1 MEAIKSQLDS
11 VLAKLEGN
19 EVLMSDVKSMKEAG
33 EEFRKSLSA
42 ETAKLNEKASALQA
56 QLDVVDARTQAG
68 FATAA
73 KGYSFSSELEKAFSS
88 DAFGNY
94 KSGNA
99 NKVKLDLEL
108 KGADM
113 TVGNAYTGEVIPADR
128 VPDLKF
134 VPNRKVNVRSLLPVG
149 QTSSN
154 LIRFVRESAYD
165 NAAAPTAQGS
175 PKPQSDF
182 DLAAI
187 DRSVRTIPTFM
198 RLTKEMLDDTPGL
211 IAYLSSRAPS
221 KLLNVEDTQI
231 LYGSGQGQNLHGF
244 ATDGSAYVNVPFGT
258 LINRFDVLA
267 AAVIQTTKNEYS
279 ANAIMINPADY
290 LNLVS
295 VKETTGAYALPSYVS
310 MAGGQMFIMGV
321 PVYAINGVVAGDF
334 FVGDLA
340 LGSQL
345 FVRQGITLE
354 FFEQDADNVTK
365 NFVTV
370 RVEERIAL
378 AVYTSQSIV
387 YGSFAASLA
396 SGSGN

>member
-1 MEAIKSQLDS
+1 MDAIKSQLDS
-11 VLAKLEGN
+11 VLAKLESN
-19 EVLMSDVKSMKEAG
+19 EALISDVKAMKESG

-42 ETAKLNEKASALQA
+42 ETANLNAKADALQA
-56 QLDVVDARTQAG
+56 QLDGVDARTQAG
-68 FATAA
+68 FAGA
-73 KGYSFSSELEKAFSS
+73 KKGANFSSELEKALSGESF
-88 DAFGNY
+88 ANY
-94 KSGNA
+94 KSGNS

-108 KGADM
+108 KGSDM
-113 TVGNAYTGEVIPADR
+113 TVGNAYSGEVIPADR

-134 VPNRKVNVRSLLPVG
+134 TPNRKVNVRQLVPVG

-175 PKPQSDF
+175 AKPQSDF
-182 DLAAI
+182 DLTAV
-187 DRSVRTIPTFM
+187 DRSIRTIPTFM

-221 KLLNVEDTQI
+221 KLLNVEDTQL
-231 LYGSGQGQNLHGF
+231 LYGSGSGQNLHGF
-244 ATDGSAYVNVPFGT
+244 ATDGSAWTTVKFGT

-267 AAVIQTTKNEYS
+267 AAVVQTTKNEYS
-279 ANAIMINPADY
+279 PNAIMINPSDY
-290 LNLVS
+290 LQLVS
-295 VKETTGAYALPSYVS
+295 VKESTGGYIIPSYVTMS
-310 MAGGQMFIMGV
+310 AGQMFILGV

-334 FVGDLA
+334 FVGDFA

-345 FVRQGITLE
+345 FVRQGVTLE

-378 AVYTSQSIV
+378 AVYTTQSIV
-387 YGSFAASLA
+387 YGTFAAALA
-396 SGSGN
+396 NGSAV

>member
-11 VLAKLEGN
+11 VLAKLESN
-19 EVLMSDVKSMKEAG
+19 EALISDVKAMKESG

-42 ETAKLNEKASALQA
+42 ETANLNAKADALQA
-56 QLDVVDARTQAG
+56 QLDGVDARTQAG
-68 FATAA
+68 FAGA
-73 KGYSFSSELEKAFSS
+73 KKGANFSSELEKALSGESF
-88 DAFGNY
+88 ANY

-108 KGADM
+108 KGSDM
-113 TVGNAYTGEVIPADR
+113 TVGNAYSGEVIPADR

-134 VPNRKVNVRSLLPVG
+134 TPNRKVNVRQLVPVG

-165 NAAAPTAQGS
+165 NAAEPTAQGS

-182 DLAAI
+182 DLTAV
-187 DRSVRTIPTFM
+187 DRSIRTIPTFM

-221 KLLNVEDTQI
+221 KLLNVEDTQL
-231 LYGSGQGQNLHGF
+231 LYGSGIGQNLNGF
-244 ATDGSAYVNVPFGT
+244 ATDGSAWTTVKFGT

-267 AAVIQTTKNEYS
+267 AAVVQTTKNEYS
-279 ANAIMINPADY
+279 PNAIMINPSDY
-290 LNLVS
+290 LQLVS
-295 VKETTGAYALPSYVS
+295 VKESTGGYIIPSYVTMS
-310 MAGGQMFIMGV
+310 AGQMFIMGV

-334 FVGDLA
+334 FVGDFA

-378 AVYTSQSIV
+378 AVYTTQSIV
-387 YGSFAASLA
+387 YGTFAAALA
-396 SGSGN
+396 NGSAV

>member
-19 EVLMSDVKSMKEAG
+19 EALISDVKSMKEAG
-33 EEFRKSLSA
+33 EEFRKNLSQ
-42 ETAKLNEKASALQA
+42 ETAKLNEKATALQA
-56 QLDVVDARTQAG
+56 QLDAVDARTQAG
-68 FATAA
+68 FASAQ
-73 KGYSFSSELEKAFSS
+73 KGQSFSSELEKAFAS

-108 KGADM
+108 KEDM
-113 TVGNAYTGEVIPADR
+113 TIGNSYTGEVIPADR

-134 VPNRKVNVRSLLPVG
+134 TPNRKVNVRQLLPVG

-154 LIRFVRESAYD
+154 LIRFVRETAYD

-221 KLLNVEDTQI
+221 KLLNVEDTQL
-231 LYGSGQGQNLHGF
+231 LYGSGIGQNLHGF
-244 ATDGSAYVNVPFGT
+244 ATDGSAYTTVRFGST
-258 LINRFDVLA
+258 VNRFDVLA
-267 AAVIQTTKNEYS
+267 AAVVQTTKNEY
-279 ANAIMINPADY
+279 APNAIMINPTDY
-290 LNLVS
+290 LRLVS
-295 VKETTGAYALPSYVS
+295 TKETDGAYILPSYVS
-310 MAGGQMFIMGV
+310 MSGGQMFIMGV

-334 FVGDLA
+334 FVGDFA

-387 YGSFAASLA
+387 YGSFAAALA
-396 SGSGN
+396 NGSGN

>member
-11 VLAKLEGN
+11 VLAKLESN
-19 EVLMSDVKSMKEAG
+19 EALISDVKAMKEAG

-42 ETAKLNEKASALQA
+42 ETAKLNEKADALQA
-56 QLDVVDARTQAG
+56 QLDGVDARTQAG
-68 FATAA
+68 FATSQKSAT
-73 KGYSFSSELEKAFSS
+73 FSSELEKAFAGDSF
-88 DAFGNY
+88 ANY
-94 KSGNA
+94 KSGNS
-99 NKVKLDLEL
+99 NKVKMELEL
-108 KGADM
+108 KGSDM

-134 VPNRKVNVRSLLPVG
+134 DPNRRIHVRSLIPTG

-175 PKPQSDF
+175 AKPQSDF
-182 DLAAI
+182 DLTAV

-231 LYGSGQGQNLHGF
+231 LYGSGSGQNLHGV
-244 ATDGSAYVNVPFGT
+244 ATDGSAWATVSFGS

-267 AAVIQTTKNEYS
+267 AAVVQTTKDEY
-279 ANAIMINPADY
+279 APNAILINPSDY
-290 LNLVS
+290 LQLVS
-295 VKETTGAYALPSYVS
+295 VKTTAGEYALPSYVS

-321 PVYAINGVVAGDF
+321 PVYSINAVTAGDF
-334 FVGDLA
+334 FVGDWA

-345 FVRQGITLE
+345 FVRQGVTLE

-370 RVEERIAL
+370 RVEERVAF
-378 AVYTSQSIV
+378 AVYNSKALV
-387 YGSFAASLA
+387 YGSFAAALA
-396 SGSGN
+396 NGSAS

>member
-1 MEAIKSQLDS
+1 MEAIKNQLDS

-19 EVLMSDVKSMKEAG
+19 EALISDVKSMKEAG
-33 EEFRKSLSA
+33 EEFRKNLSA
-42 ETAKLNEKASALQA
+42 ETAKLNEKASALQE

-68 FATAA
+68 FEGA
-73 KGYSFSSELEKAFSS
+73 KKGQNFSSELERAFQT

-94 KSGNA
+94 KNGNA

-113 TVGNAYTGEVIPADR
+113 TVANAYSGEVIPADR

-134 VPNRKVNVRSLLPVG
+134 DPNRRIHVRSLIPVG

-154 LIRFVRESAYD
+154 LVRFVRESAYD

-175 PKPQSDF
+175 AKPQSDF
-182 DLAAI
+182 DLTAV
-187 DRSVRTIPTFM
+187 DRNIRTIPTFM

-231 LYGSGQGQNLHGF
+231 LYGSGSGQNLHGV
-244 ATDGSAYVNVPFGT
+244 ATDGSAWATVSFGA

-267 AAVIQTTKNEYS
+267 AAVVQTTKDEY
-279 ANAIMINPADY
+279 APNAILINPSDY
-290 LNLVS
+290 LALVS
-295 VKETTGAYALPSYVS
+295 VKETAGAYILPSYVS
-310 MAGGQMFIMGV
+310 MTGGQMFIMGV
-321 PVYAINGVVAGDF
+321 PVYSINAVTAGDF
-334 FVGDLA
+334 FVGDWA

-345 FVRQGITLE
+345 FVRQGVTLE

-370 RVEERIAL
+370 RVEERIAF
-378 AVYTSQSIV
+378 AVYNSKALV
-387 YGSFAASLA
+387 YGSFAAALA

>member
-19 EVLMSDVKSMKEAG
+19 EALISDVKSMKEAG
-33 EEFRKSLSA
+33 EEFRKNLTQ
-42 ETAKLNEKASALQA
+42 ETAKLNEKATALQA
-56 QLDVVDARTQAG
+56 QLDQVDARTQAG
-68 FATAA
+68 FASAQ
-73 KGYSFSSELEKAFSS
+73 KGYSFSSELEKAFAS

-108 KGADM
+108 KGGDM
-113 TVGNAYTGEVIPADR
+113 TIANSYSGEVIPADR

-134 VPNRKVNVRSLLPVG
+134 TPNRKVNVRQLLPVG

-165 NAAAPTAQGS
+165 NAAVPTAQGS

-182 DLAAI
+182 DLTAV
-187 DRSVRTIPTFM
+187 DRSIRTIPTFM

-231 LYGSGQGQNLHGF
+231 LYGSGIGQNLHGF
-244 ATDGSAYVNVPFGT
+244 ATDGSAYTNVPFGT
-258 LINRFDVLA
+258 TINRFDVLA
-267 AAVIQTTKNEYS
+267 AAVVQTTKNEYS
-279 ANAIMINPADY
+279 PNAIMINPTDY
-290 LNLVS
+290 LRLVS
-295 VKETTGAYALPSYVS
+295 TKETAGAYILPSYVS
-310 MAGGQMFIMGV
+310 MSGGQMFIMGV

-387 YGSFAASLA
+387 YGSFAAALA

>member
-11 VLAKLEGN
+11 VLAKLESN
-19 EVLMSDVKSMKEAG
+19 EALISDVKAMKEAG

-56 QLDVVDARTQAG
+56 QLDTVDARTQGG
-68 FATAA
+68 FAEKA
-73 KGYSFSSELEKAFSS
+73 KDYSFASELQKAFAG
-88 DAFGNY
+88 DAFGAY
-94 KSGNA
+94 KSGNS
-99 NKVKLDLEL
+99 NKVKLELEL
-108 KGADM
+108 KGGDM
-113 TVGNAYTGEVIPADR
+113 TIGNSYTGEVIPADR

-134 VPNRKVNVRSLLPVG
+134 TPNRKVNVRQLLPVG

-165 NAAAPTAQGS
+165 NAAVPTAQGS

-182 DLAAI
+182 DLTAV
-187 DRSVRTIPTFM
+187 DRSIRTIPTFM

-231 LYGSGQGQNLHGF
+231 LYGSGSGQNLHGF
-244 ATDGSAYVNVPFGT
+244 ATDGSAYQNVSFGST
-258 LINRFDVLA
+258 INRFDVLA
-267 AAVIQTTKNEYS
+267 AAVVQTTKNEY
-279 ANAIMINPADY
+279 APNAIMINPTDY
-290 LNLVS
+290 LKLVS
-295 VKETTGAYALPSYVS
+295 TKETEGAYVLPSYVS
-310 MAGGQMFIMGV
+310 MSGGQMFIMGV

-387 YGSFAASLA
+387 YGSFAAALA

>member
-165 NAAAPTAQGS
+165 NAAAPTAQGLA
-175 PKPQSDF
+175 KPQSDF

-387 YGSFAASLA
+387 YGSFAAALA

>member
-1 MEAIKSQLDS
+1 
-11 VLAKLEGN
+11 
-19 EVLMSDVKSMKEAG
+19 
-33 EEFRKSLSA
+33 
-42 ETAKLNEKASALQA
+42 
-56 QLDVVDARTQAG
+56 
-68 FATAA
+68 
-73 KGYSFSSELEKAFSS
+73 
-88 DAFGNY
+88 
-94 KSGNA
+94 
-99 NKVKLDLEL
+99 
-108 KGADM
+108 M

-134 VPNRKVNVRSLLPVG
+134 TPNRKVNVRQLLPVG

-165 NAAAPTAQGS
+165 NAAAPTAQGQ

-182 DLAAI
+182 DLTAV
-187 DRSVRTIPTFM
+187 DRSIRTIPTFM

-221 KLLNVEDTQI
+221 KLLNVEDTQL
-231 LYGSGQGQNLHGF
+231 LYGSGIGQNLNGF
-244 ATDGSAYVNVPFGT
+244 ATDGSAWTTVKFGT

-267 AAVIQTTKNEYS
+267 AAVVQTTKNEY
-279 ANAIMINPADY
+279 APNAIMINPSDY
-290 LNLVS
+290 LSLVS
-295 VKETTGAYALPSYVS
+295 TKENAGAYILPSYVTMS
-310 MAGGQMFIMGV
+310 AGQMFIMGV

-334 FVGDLA
+334 FVGDFA

-378 AVYTSQSIV
+378 AVYTTQSIV
-387 YGSFAASLA
+387 YGSFAAALA
-396 SGSGN
+396 NGSAV

>member
-11 VLAKLEGN
+11 VLAKLESN
-19 EVLMSDVKSMKEAG
+19 EALISDVKAMKESG
-33 EEFRKSLSA
+33 EEFRKSFSA
-42 ETAKLNEKASALQA
+42 ETANLNAKADALQA
-56 QLDVVDARTQAG
+56 QLDGVDARTQAG
-68 FATAA
+68 FAGA
-73 KGYSFSSELEKAFSS
+73 KKGANFSSELEKALSGESF
-88 DAFGNY
+88 ANY
-94 KSGNA
+94 KSGNS

-108 KGADM
+108 KGSDM
-113 TVGNAYTGEVIPADR
+113 TVGNAYSGEVIPADR

-134 VPNRKVNVRSLLPVG
+134 TPNRKVNVRQLVPVG

-175 PKPQSDF
+175 AKPQSDF
-182 DLAAI
+182 DLTAV
-187 DRSVRTIPTFM
+187 DRSIRTIPTFM

-221 KLLNVEDTQI
+221 KLLNVEDTQL
-231 LYGSGQGQNLHGF
+231 LYGSGAGQNLHGF
-244 ATDGSAYVNVPFGT
+244 ATDGSAWTTVKFGT

-267 AAVIQTTKNEYS
+267 AAVVQTTKNEYS
-279 ANAIMINPADY
+279 PNAIMINPSDY
-290 LNLVS
+290 LQLVS
-295 VKETTGAYALPSYVS
+295 VKESTGGYIIPSYVTMS
-310 MAGGQMFIMGV
+310 AGQMFILGV
-321 PVYAINGVVAGDF
+321 PVYSINGVVAGDF
-334 FVGDLA
+334 FVGDFA

-378 AVYTSQSIV
+378 AVYTTQSIV
-387 YGSFAASLA
+387 YGTFAAALA
-396 SGSGN
+396 NGSAV

>member
-11 VLAKLEGN
+11 VLAKLESN
-19 EVLMSDVKSMKEAG
+19 EALISDVKAMKESG

-42 ETAKLNEKASALQA
+42 ETANLNAKADALQA
-56 QLDVVDARTQAG
+56 QLDGVDARTQAG
-68 FATAA
+68 FAGA
-73 KGYSFSSELEKAFSS
+73 KKGANFSSELEKALSGESF
-88 DAFGNY
+88 ANY

-108 KGADM
+108 KGSDM
-113 TVGNAYTGEVIPADR
+113 TVGNAYSGEVIPADR

-134 VPNRKVNVRSLLPVG
+134 TPNRKVNVRQLLPVG

-165 NAAAPTAQGS
+165 NAAEPTAQGS

-182 DLAAI
+182 DLTAV
-187 DRSVRTIPTFM
+187 DRSIRTIPTFM

-221 KLLNVEDTQI
+221 KLLNVEDTQL
-231 LYGSGQGQNLHGF
+231 LYGSGSGQNLHGF
-244 ATDGSAYVNVPFGT
+244 ATDGSAWTTVKFGT

-267 AAVIQTTKNEYS
+267 AAVVQTTKNEYS
-279 ANAIMINPADY
+279 PNAIMINPSDY
-290 LNLVS
+290 LQLVS
-295 VKETTGAYALPSYVS
+295 VKESTGGYIIPSYVTMS
-310 MAGGQMFIMGV
+310 AGQMFIMGV

-334 FVGDLA
+334 FVGDFA

-378 AVYTSQSIV
+378 AVYTTQSIV
-387 YGSFAASLA
+387 YGTFAAALA
-396 SGSGN
+396 NGSAV

>member
-11 VLAKLEGN
+11 VLAKLESN
-19 EVLMSDVKSMKEAG
+19 EALISDVKAMKESG

-42 ETAKLNEKASALQA
+42 ETANLNAKADALQA
-56 QLDVVDARTQAG
+56 QLDGVDARTQAG
-68 FATAA
+68 FAGSK
-73 KGYSFSSELEKAFSS
+73 KGANFSSELEKALSGESF
-88 DAFGNY
+88 ANY

-108 KGADM
+108 KGSDM

-134 VPNRKVNVRSLLPVG
+134 TPNRKVNVRQLLPVG

-165 NAAAPTAQGS
+165 NAAEPTAQGQ

-182 DLAAI
+182 DLTAV
-187 DRSVRTIPTFM
+187 DRSIRTIPTFM

-221 KLLNVEDTQI
+221 KLLNVEDTQL
-231 LYGSGQGQNLHGF
+231 LYGSGSGQNLHGF
-244 ATDGSAYVNVPFGT
+244 ATDGSAWTTVKFGT

-267 AAVIQTTKNEYS
+267 AAVVQTTKNEYS
-279 ANAIMINPADY
+279 PNAIMINPSDY
-290 LNLVS
+290 LQLVS
-295 VKETTGAYALPSYVS
+295 VKESTGGYIIPSYVTMS
-310 MAGGQMFIMGV
+310 AGQMFILGV

-334 FVGDLA
+334 FVGDFA

-378 AVYTSQSIV
+378 AVYTTQSIV
-387 YGSFAASLA
+387 YGTFAAALA
-396 SGSGN
+396 NGSAV

>member
-1 MEAIKSQLDS
+1 MDAIKSQLDS
-11 VLAKLEGN
+11 VLAKLESN
-19 EVLMSDVKSMKEAG
+19 EALISDVKSMKEAG

-42 ETAKLNEKASALQA
+42 ETAKLNEKADALQA
-56 QLDVVDARTQAG
+56 QLDGVDARTQAG
-68 FATAA
+68 FAGSKKAA
-73 KGYSFSSELEKAFSS
+73 SFSSELEKAFAGDSF
-88 DAFGNY
+88 ANY
-94 KSGNA
+94 KSGNS
-99 NKVKLDLEL
+99 NKVKMELDM

-134 VPNRKVNVRSLLPVG
+134 DPNRRIHVRSLIPTG

-165 NAAAPTAQGS
+165 NAAEPTAQGS

-182 DLAAI
+182 DLTAV

-231 LYGSGQGQNLHGF
+231 LYGSGSGQNLHGV
-244 ATDGSAYVNVPFGT
+244 ATDGSAWTTVKFGT

-267 AAVIQTTKNEYS
+267 AAVVQTTKDEYS
-279 ANAIMINPADY
+279 PNAILINPSDY
-290 LNLVS
+290 LQLVS

-310 MAGGQMFIMGV
+310 MAGGQMFILGV
-321 PVYAINGVVAGDF
+321 PVYSINAVTAGDF
-334 FVGDLA
+334 FVGDWA

-345 FVRQGITLE
+345 FVRQGVTLE

-370 RVEERIAL
+370 RVEERIAF
-378 AVYTSQSIV
+378 AVYNSKALV
-387 YGSFAASLA
+387 YGNFAAALA
-396 SGSGN
+396 NGSAV

>member
-1 MEAIKSQLDS
+1 MEAIKTQLDN

-19 EVLMSDVKSMKEAG
+19 EMLMSDVKSMKESG
-33 EEFRKSLSA
+33 EEFRKNLSA

-56 QLDVVDARTQAG
+56 QLDVVDARTQG
-68 FATAA
+68 GHAA
-73 KGYSFSSELEKAFSS
+73 ASKGQSFSSELEKAFNS

-94 KSGNA
+94 KNGNA

-108 KGADM
+108 KGGDM

-134 VPNRKVNVRSLLPVG
+134 DPNRKIHVRSLLPVG
-149 QTSSN
+149 QTGSN

-165 NAAAPTAQGS
+165 NAAAPTAMGS
-175 PKPQSDF
+175 AKPQSDF
-182 DLAAI
+182 DLTAV

-221 KLLNVEDTQI
+221 KLLNVEDTQL
-231 LYGSGQGQNLHGF
+231 LYGAGSGQNLHGF
-244 ATDGSAYVNVPFGT
+244 ATDGSAYANVAFGT

-267 AAVIQTTKNEYS
+267 AAVVQTTKDEYTP
-279 ANAIMINPADY
+279 NAIIINPSDY
-290 LNLVS
+290 LRLVS
-295 VKETTGAYALPSYVS
+295 VKETTGAYALPTYVS
-310 MAGGQMFIMGV
+310 MTGGQMFIMGV
-321 PVYAINGVVAGDF
+321 PVFSINAVAAGDF
-334 FVGDLA
+334 FVGDYA
-340 LGSQL
+340 LGCQL
-345 FVRQGITLE
+345 FVRQGVTLE

-378 AVYTSQSIV
+378 AVYNSKAIV
-387 YGSFAASLA
+387 FGSFAAALA
-396 SGSGN
+396 NGSGN

>member
-11 VLAKLEGN
+11 VLAKLESN
-19 EVLMSDVKSMKEAG
+19 EALISDVKAMKESG

-42 ETAKLNEKASALQA
+42 ETANLNAKADALQA
-56 QLDVVDARTQAG
+56 QLDGVDARTQAG
-68 FATAA
+68 FAGA
-73 KGYSFSSELEKAFSS
+73 KKGANFSSELEKALSGESF
-88 DAFGNY
+88 ANY
-94 KSGNA
+94 KSGNS

-108 KGADM
+108 KGSDM
-113 TVGNAYTGEVIPADR
+113 TVGNAYSGEVIPADR

-134 VPNRKVNVRSLLPVG
+134 TPNRKVNVRQLVPVG

-182 DLAAI
+182 DLTAI
-187 DRSVRTIPTFM
+187 DRSIRTIPTFM

-221 KLLNVEDTQI
+221 KLLNVEDTQL
-231 LYGSGQGQNLHGF
+231 LYGSGSGQNLHGF
-244 ATDGSAYVNVPFGT
+244 ATDGSAWTTVKFGT

-267 AAVIQTTKNEYS
+267 AAVVQTTKNEY
-279 ANAIMINPADY
+279 APNAIMINPSDY
-290 LNLVS
+290 LSLVS
-295 VKETTGAYALPSYVS
+295 TKETAGTYILPTYVTMS
-310 MAGGQMFIMGV
+310 AGQMFILGV

-334 FVGDLA
+334 FVGDFA

-378 AVYTSQSIV
+378 AVYTTQSIV
-387 YGSFAASLA
+387 YGTFAAALA
-396 SGSGN
+396 NGSAV

>member
-11 VLAKLEGN
+11 VLAKLESN
-19 EVLMSDVKSMKEAG
+19 EALISDVKAMKESG

-42 ETAKLNEKASALQA
+42 ETANLNAKADALQA
-56 QLDVVDARTQAG
+56 QLDGVDARTQAG
-68 FATAA
+68 FAGA
-73 KGYSFSSELEKAFSS
+73 KKGANFSSELEKALSGESF
-88 DAFGNY
+88 ANY
-94 KSGNA
+94 KSGNS

-108 KGADM
+108 KGSDM
-113 TVGNAYTGEVIPADR
+113 TVGNAYSGEVIPADR

-134 VPNRKVNVRSLLPVG
+134 TPNRKVNVRQLLPVG

-165 NAAAPTAQGS
+165 NAAEPTAQGS

-182 DLAAI
+182 DLTAV
-187 DRSVRTIPTFM
+187 DRSIRTIPTFM

-221 KLLNVEDTQI
+221 KLLNVEDTQL
-231 LYGSGQGQNLHGF
+231 LYGSGSGQNLHGF
-244 ATDGSAYVNVPFGT
+244 ATDGSAWTTVKFGT

-267 AAVIQTTKNEYS
+267 AAVVQTTKNEYS
-279 ANAIMINPADY
+279 PNAIMINPSDY
-290 LNLVS
+290 LQLVS
-295 VKETTGAYALPSYVS
+295 VKESTGGYIIPSYVTMS
-310 MAGGQMFIMGV
+310 AGQMFIMGV

-334 FVGDLA
+334 FVGDFA

-378 AVYTSQSIV
+378 AVYTTQSIV
-387 YGSFAASLA
+387 YGTFAAALA
-396 SGSGN
+396 NGSAV

>member
-1 MEAIKSQLDS
+1 
-11 VLAKLEGN
+11 
-19 EVLMSDVKSMKEAG
+19 
-33 EEFRKSLSA
+33 
-42 ETAKLNEKASALQA
+42 
-56 QLDVVDARTQAG
+56 
-68 FATAA
+68 
-73 KGYSFSSELEKAFSS
+73 
-88 DAFGNY
+88 
-94 KSGNA
+94 
-99 NKVKLDLEL
+99 LDLEL

-134 VPNRKVNVRSLLPVG
+134 TPNRKVNVRQLLPVG

-182 DLAAI
+182 DLTAV
-187 DRSVRTIPTFM
+187 DRSIRTIPTFM

-221 KLLNVEDTQI
+221 KLLNVEDTQL
-231 LYGSGQGQNLHGF
+231 LYGSGSGQNLNGF
-244 ATDGSAYVNVPFGT
+244 ATDGSAWTTVKFGT

-267 AAVIQTTKNEYS
+267 AAVVQTTKNEYS
-279 ANAIMINPADY
+279 PNAIMINPSDY
-290 LNLVS
+290 LSLVS
-295 VKETTGAYALPSYVS
+295 TKETAGAYILPSYVTMTS
-310 MAGGQMFIMGV
+310 GQMFIMGV

-334 FVGDLA
+334 FVGDFA

-378 AVYTSQSIV
+378 AVYTTQSIV
-387 YGSFAASLA
+387 YGSFAAALA
-396 SGSGN
+396 NGSAV

>member
-11 VLAKLEGN
+11 VLAKLESN
-19 EVLMSDVKSMKEAG
+19 EALISDVKAMKEAG
-33 EEFRKSLSA
+33 EEFRKSLGA
-42 ETAKLNEKASALQA
+42 ETAKLNEKADALQA
-56 QLDVVDARTQAG
+56 QLDGVDARTQAG
-68 FATAA
+68 FSKAA
-73 KGYSFSSELEKAFSS
+73 KGQSFSSELEKAFSS

-99 NKVKLDLEL
+99 NKVKLDLNL
-108 KGADM
+108 KEDM
-113 TVGNAYTGEVIPADR
+113 TIANSYTGEVIPADR

-134 VPNRKVNVRSLLPVG
+134 TPNRKVNVRQLLPVG

-182 DLAAI
+182 DLTAV
-187 DRSVRTIPTFM
+187 DRSIRTIPTFM

-221 KLLNVEDTQI
+221 KLLNVEDTQL
-231 LYGSGQGQNLHGF
+231 LYGSGIGQNLHGF
-244 ATDGSAYVNVPFGT
+244 ATDGSAWTTVRFGT
-258 LINRFDVLA
+258 TVNRFDVLA
-267 AAVIQTTKNEYS
+267 AAVVQTTKNEY
-279 ANAIMINPADY
+279 APNAIMINPTDY
-290 LNLVS
+290 LRLVS
-295 VKETTGAYALPSYVS
+295 TKETAGAYILPSYVTMS
-310 MAGGQMFIMGV
+310 AGQMFIMGV

-334 FVGDLA
+334 FVGDFA

-378 AVYTSQSIV
+378 AVYTTQSIV
-387 YGSFAASLA
+387 YGNFAAALA
-396 SGSGN
+396 NGSAV

>member
-1 MEAIKSQLDS
+1 MEAIKNQLDS

-19 EVLMSDVKSMKEAG
+19 EALISDVKSMKEAG
-33 EEFRKSLSA
+33 EEFRKNLSA

-68 FATAA
+68 FEGA
-73 KGYSFSSELEKAFSS
+73 KKGQNFSSELERAFQT

-94 KSGNA
+94 KNGNA

-113 TVGNAYTGEVIPADR
+113 TVGNSYTGEVIPADR

-134 VPNRKVNVRSLLPVG
+134 DPNRRIHVRSLIPVG

-154 LIRFVRESAYD
+154 LVRFVRESAYD

-175 PKPQSDF
+175 AKPQSDF
-182 DLAAI
+182 DLTAV
-187 DRSVRTIPTFM
+187 DRNIRTIPTFM

-231 LYGSGQGQNLHGF
+231 LYGSGSGQNLHGV
-244 ATDGSAYVNVPFGT
+244 ATDGSAWTTVSFGA

-267 AAVIQTTKNEYS
+267 AAVVQTTKDEY
-279 ANAIMINPADY
+279 APNAILINPSDY
-290 LNLVS
+290 LSLVS
-295 VKETTGAYALPSYVS
+295 VKETAGAYILPSYVS
-310 MAGGQMFIMGV
+310 MTGGQMFIMGV
-321 PVYAINGVVAGDF
+321 PVYSINAVTAGDF
-334 FVGDLA
+334 FVGDWA

-345 FVRQGITLE
+345 FVRQGVTLE

-370 RVEERIAL
+370 RVEERIAF
-378 AVYTSQSIV
+378 AVYNSKALV
-387 YGSFAASLA
+387 YGSFAAALA
-396 SGSGN
+396 NGSGA

>member
-11 VLAKLEGN
+11 VLAKLESN
-19 EVLMSDVKSMKEAG
+19 EALISDVKAMKESG

-42 ETAKLNEKASALQA
+42 ETANLNAKADALQA
-56 QLDVVDARTQAG
+56 QLDGVDARTQAG
-68 FATAA
+68 FAGA
-73 KGYSFSSELEKAFSS
+73 KKGANFSSELQKALSGESF
-88 DAFGNY
+88 ANY
-94 KSGNA
+94 KSGNS

-108 KGADM
+108 KGSDM
-113 TVGNAYTGEVIPADR
+113 TVGNAYSGEVIPADR

-134 VPNRKVNVRSLLPVG
+134 TPNRKVNVRQLLPVG

-175 PKPQSDF
+175 AKPQSDF
-182 DLAAI
+182 DLTAV
-187 DRSVRTIPTFM
+187 DRSIRTIPTFM
-198 RLTKEMLDDTPGL
+198 RLTKEMLDDTSGL

-221 KLLNVEDTQI
+221 KLLNVEDTQL
-231 LYGSGQGQNLHGF
+231 LYGSGAGQNLHGF
-244 ATDGSAYVNVPFGT
+244 ATDGSAWTTVKFGT

-267 AAVIQTTKNEYS
+267 AAVVQTTKNEYS
-279 ANAIMINPADY
+279 PNAIMINPSDY
-290 LNLVS
+290 LQLVS
-295 VKETTGAYALPSYVS
+295 VKESTGGYIIPSYVTMS
-310 MAGGQMFIMGV
+310 AGQMFILGV
-321 PVYAINGVVAGDF
+321 PVYSINGVVAGDF
-334 FVGDLA
+334 FVGDFA

-378 AVYTSQSIV
+378 AVYTTQSIV
-387 YGSFAASLA
+387 YGTFAAALA
-396 SGSGN
+396 NGSAV

>member
-11 VLAKLEGN
+11 VLAKLESN
-19 EVLMSDVKSMKEAG
+19 ETLISDVKAMKEAG

-42 ETAKLNEKASALQA
+42 ETAKLNEKADALQA
-56 QLDVVDARTQAG
+56 QLDGVDARTQAG
-68 FATAA
+68 FNSAA
-73 KGYSFSSELEKAFSS
+73 KGHSFSSELEKAFSS

-99 NKVKLDLEL
+99 NKVKLDLNL
-108 KGADM
+108 KEDM
-113 TVGNAYTGEVIPADR
+113 TIGNSYTGEVIPADR

-134 VPNRKVNVRSLLPVG
+134 DPNRRVHVRSFIPTG

-154 LIRFVRESAYD
+154 LIRFVRETAYD
-165 NAAAPTAQGS
+165 NAAAPTAQGLL
-175 PKPQSDF
+175 KPQSDF
-182 DLAAI
+182 DLAAV

-231 LYGSGQGQNLHGF
+231 LYGSGVGQNLHGV
-244 ATDGSAYVNVPFGT
+244 ATDGSAWTTVRFGT

-267 AAVIQTTKNEYS
+267 AAVVQTTKDEY
-279 ANAIMINPADY
+279 APNAILINPSDY
-290 LNLVS
+290 LQLVS
-295 VKETTGAYALPSYVS
+295 VKETSGAYILPSYVS
-310 MAGGQMFIMGV
+310 MTGGQMFIMGV
-321 PVYAINGVVAGDF
+321 PVYAINAVTAGDF
-334 FVGDLA
+334 FVGDWA

-345 FVRQGITLE
+345 FVRQGVTLE

-370 RVEERIAL
+370 RVEERIAF
-378 AVYTSQSIV
+378 AVYNSKALV
-387 YGSFAASLA
+387 FGRFAAALA
-396 SGSGN
+396 NGSAS

>member
-1 MEAIKSQLDS
+1 MDAIKSQLDS
-11 VLAKLEGN
+11 VLAKLESN
-19 EVLMSDVKSMKEAG
+19 EALISDVKSMKEAG
-33 EEFRKSLSA
+33 EEFRKNLSA
-42 ETAKLNEKASALQA
+42 ETAKLNEKADALQA
-56 QLDVVDARTQAG
+56 QLDGVDARTQAG
-68 FATAA
+68 FAGNKKAA
-73 KGYSFSSELEKAFSS
+73 TFSSELEKAFSGDS
-88 DAFGNY
+88 FANY
-94 KSGNA
+94 KSGNS
-99 NKVKLDLEL
+99 NKVKIELEM
-108 KGADM
+108 KGGDM
-113 TVGNAYTGEVIPADR
+113 TVGNSYTGEVIPAER
-128 VPDLKF
+128 VPDLKYT
-134 VPNRKVNVRSLLPVG
+134 PNRKVNVRQLLPVG

-175 PKPQSDF
+175 AKPQSDF
-182 DLAAI
+182 DLTAI

-221 KLLNVEDTQI
+221 KLLNVEDTQL
-231 LYGSGQGQNLHGF
+231 LYGSGIGQNLNGF
-244 ATDGSAYVNVPFGT
+244 ATDGSAWTTVKFGT

-267 AAVIQTTKNEYS
+267 AAVVQTTKNEYS
-279 ANAIMINPADY
+279 PNAIMINPTDY
-290 LNLVS
+290 LALVS
-295 VKETTGAYALPSYVS
+295 VKDTYGEYIIPSYVT
-310 MAGGQMFIMGV
+310 MTGGQMFILGV

-334 FVGDLA
+334 FVGDFA

-387 YGSFAASLA
+387 YGSFAAALA
-396 SGSGN
+396 NGSAV

>member
-1 MEAIKSQLDS
+1 MDAIKSQLDS
-11 VLAKLEGN
+11 VLAKLESN
-19 EVLMSDVKSMKEAG
+19 EALISDVKSMKEAG

-42 ETAKLNEKASALQA
+42 ETAKLNEKADALQA
-56 QLDVVDARTQAG
+56 QLDGVDARTQAG
-68 FATAA
+68 FNSAA
-73 KGYSFSSELEKAFSS
+73 KGHSFSSELEKAFSS

-99 NKVKLDLEL
+99 NKVKLDLNL
-108 KGADM
+108 KEDM
-113 TVGNAYTGEVIPADR
+113 TIGNSYTGEVIPADR

-134 VPNRKVNVRSLLPVG
+134 DPNRRVHVRSFIPTG

-154 LIRFVRESAYD
+154 LIRFVRETAYD
-165 NAAAPTAQGS
+165 NAAAPTAQGLL
-175 PKPQSDF
+175 KPQSDF
-182 DLAAI
+182 DLAAV

-231 LYGSGQGQNLHGF
+231 LYGSGVGQNLHGV
-244 ATDGSAYVNVPFGT
+244 ATDGSAWTTVRFGT

-267 AAVIQTTKNEYS
+267 AAVVQTTKDEY
-279 ANAIMINPADY
+279 APNAILINPSDY
-290 LNLVS
+290 LQLVS
-295 VKETTGAYALPSYVS
+295 VKENAGAYILPSYVS
-310 MAGGQMFIMGV
+310 MTGGQMFIMGV
-321 PVYAINGVVAGDF
+321 PVYAINAVTAGDF
-334 FVGDLA
+334 FVGDWA

-345 FVRQGITLE
+345 FVRQGVTLE

-370 RVEERIAL
+370 RVEERIAF
-378 AVYTSQSIV
+378 AVYNSKALV
-387 YGSFAASLA
+387 FGRFAAALA
-396 SGSGN
+396 NGSAS

>member
-11 VLAKLEGN
+11 VLAKLESN
-19 EVLMSDVKSMKEAG
+19 EALISDVKAMKESG

-42 ETAKLNEKASALQA
+42 ETANLNAKADALQA
-56 QLDVVDARTQAG
+56 QLDGVDARTQAG
-68 FATAA
+68 FAGA
-73 KGYSFSSELEKAFSS
+73 KKGANFSSELEKALSGESF
-88 DAFGNY
+88 ANY
-94 KSGNA
+94 KSGNS

-108 KGADM
+108 KGSDM
-113 TVGNAYTGEVIPADR
+113 TVGNAYSGEVIPADR

-134 VPNRKVNVRSLLPVG
+134 TPNRKVNVRQLVPVG

-165 NAAAPTAQGS
+165 NAAEPTAQGS

-182 DLAAI
+182 DLTAV
-187 DRSVRTIPTFM
+187 DRSIRTIPTFM

-221 KLLNVEDTQI
+221 KLLNVEDTQL
-231 LYGSGQGQNLHGF
+231 LYGSGSGQNLHGF
-244 ATDGSAYVNVPFGT
+244 ATDGSAWTTVKFGT

-267 AAVIQTTKNEYS
+267 AAVVQTTKNEYS
-279 ANAIMINPADY
+279 PNAIMINPSDY
-290 LNLVS
+290 LQLVS
-295 VKETTGAYALPSYVS
+295 VKESTGGYIIPSYVTMS
-310 MAGGQMFIMGV
+310 AGQMFIMGV

-334 FVGDLA
+334 FVGDFA

-378 AVYTSQSIV
+378 AVYTTQSIV
-387 YGSFAASLA
+387 YGTFAAALA
-396 SGSGN
+396 NGSAV

>member
-1 MEAIKSQLDS
+1 MDAIKSQLDS
-11 VLAKLEGN
+11 VLAKLESN
-19 EVLMSDVKSMKEAG
+19 ESLISDVKSMKEAG

-42 ETAKLNEKASALQA
+42 ETAKLNEKADALQA
-56 QLDVVDARTQAG
+56 QLDGVDARTQAG
-68 FATAA
+68 FAGSA
-73 KGYSFSSELEKAFSS
+73 KGHSFSSELEKAFSS

-99 NKVKLDLEL
+99 NKVKLDLNL
-108 KGADM
+108 KEDM
-113 TVGNAYTGEVIPADR
+113 TIGNTYTGEVIPADR
-128 VPDLKF
+128 VPDIKM
-134 VPNRKVNVRSLLPVG
+134 VPNRKVNVRQLLPVG

-154 LIRFVRESAYD
+154 LIRFVRETAYD
-165 NAAAPTAQGS
+165 NAAAPTAQGLA
-175 PKPQSDF
+175 KPQSDF

-221 KLLNVEDTQI
+221 RLLNVEDTQL
-231 LYGSGQGQNLHGF
+231 LYGSGVGQNLHGF
-244 ATDGSAYVNVPFGT
+244 ATDGSAYTTVRFGT
-258 LINRFDVLA
+258 TINRFDVLA
-267 AAVIQTTKNEYS
+267 SAIVQTTRNEY
-279 ANAIMINPADY
+279 APNAIMINPTDY
-290 LNLVS
+290 LRLVS
-295 VKETTGAYALPSYVS
+295 TKETAGTYILPTYVTMS
-310 MAGGQMFIMGV
+310 AGQMFIMGV

-334 FVGDLA
+334 FVGDFA

-387 YGSFAASLA
+387 YGNFAAALA
-396 SGSGN
+396 NGSAV

>member
-11 VLAKLEGN
+11 VLAKLESN
-19 EVLMSDVKSMKEAG
+19 EALISDVKAMKESG

-42 ETAKLNEKASALQA
+42 ETANLNAKADALQA
-56 QLDVVDARTQAG
+56 QLDGVDARTQAG
-68 FATAA
+68 FAGA
-73 KGYSFSSELEKAFSS
+73 KKGANFSSELEKALSGESF
-88 DAFGNY
+88 ANY
-94 KSGNA
+94 KSGNS

-108 KGADM
+108 KGSDM
-113 TVGNAYTGEVIPADR
+113 TVGNAYSGEVIPADR

-134 VPNRKVNVRSLLPVG
+134 TPNRKVNVRQLVPVG

-182 DLAAI
+182 DLTAV
-187 DRSVRTIPTFM
+187 DRSIRTIPTFM

-221 KLLNVEDTQI
+221 KLLNVEDTQL
-231 LYGSGQGQNLHGF
+231 LYGSGAGQNLHGF
-244 ATDGSAYVNVPFGT
+244 ATDGSAWTTVKFGT

-267 AAVIQTTKNEYS
+267 AAVVQTTKNEY
-279 ANAIMINPADY
+279 APNAIMINPSDY
-290 LNLVS
+290 LSLVS
-295 VKETTGAYALPSYVS
+295 TKETAGTYILPTYVTMS
-310 MAGGQMFIMGV
+310 AGQMFILGV

-334 FVGDLA
+334 FVGDFA

-378 AVYTSQSIV
+378 AVYTTQSIV
-387 YGSFAASLA
+387 YGTFAAALA
-396 SGSGN
+396 NGSAV